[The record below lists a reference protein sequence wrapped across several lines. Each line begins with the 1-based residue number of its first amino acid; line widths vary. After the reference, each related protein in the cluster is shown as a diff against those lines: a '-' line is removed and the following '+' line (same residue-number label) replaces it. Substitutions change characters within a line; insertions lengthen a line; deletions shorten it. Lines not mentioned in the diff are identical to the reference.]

1 MASLPPA
8 TEGRP
13 STRACM
19 TPAAWQ
25 ASSAVLKVA
34 MSSSPM
40 VFTTLP
46 PQATMARSTRFRQRS
61 IARSASASPSFS
73 YSCVLPATS
82 ANNTQQLRV
91 VAAMTLPVSGDLA
104 GYSRGLGLGVFGVHG
119 GVGLVGRRFGLADL
133 DGVAHVGHHG
143 AQRRQRQ
150 HDVFRLAGIAHQAEA
165 PDLAGERAET
175 GA

>member
-25 ASSAVLKVA
+25 ASSAELKVA
-34 MSSSPM
+34 ISSSPM

-61 IARSASASPSFS
+61 IARRASASPSFS

-91 VAAMTLPVSGDLA
+91 VAAMTLPGSDGLA
-104 GYSRGLGLGVFGVHG
+104 RYSRGLGLGVVGVHG
-119 GVGLVGRRFGLADL
+119 SIGLVRCRFGMTDL
-133 DGVAHVGHHG
+133 NRIAHVGQNRT
-143 AQRRQRQ
+143 QRRQGE
-150 HDVFRLAGIAHQAEA
+150 HDVFRLAGITH
-165 PDLAGERAET
+165 
-175 GA
+175 